1 MDTNFNHEQSL
12 TLINE
17 MILRAQNNVNKGKA
31 YSFII
36 LGYVLAASAMAIYV
50 LLHTLSNPNQSFWVW
65 LVMLPALVVM
75 NFVERR
81 VNGAKLVKTHI
92 EKIGEMVWAGFGIS
106 CFVFIAVVFT
116 IAFRLDTN
124 AVFLLCTPVIL
135 TFVGMGQFI
144 TACVFRN
151 KMWYS
156 VAAVY
161 WIGALACTFLNGDMH
176 MIVFAVCML
185 LGYVVPGHIL
195 LHKAKKSH
203 V

>member
-17 MILRAQNNVNKGKA
+17 MIRRAQNNVNKGKA
-31 YSFII
+31 YSFVI
-36 LGYVLAASAMAIYV
+36 LGYVLAAAAVVIYV
-50 LLHTLSNPNQSFWVW
+50 LLHTLNNPNQSFWVW
-65 LVMLPALVVM
+65 LVVLPAMVAM
-75 NFVERR
+75 HFVERR

-92 EKIGEMVWAGFGIS
+92 EKIGGMVWAGFGIS
-106 CFVFIAVVFT
+106 CFVFLTVVFT
-116 IAFRLDTN
+116 TAFNLDTN
-124 AVFLLCTPVIL
+124 VLYLLCTPVIL
-135 TFVGMGQFI
+135 IFVGMGQFI

-156 VAAVY
+156 IAAIY
-161 WIGALACTFLNGDMH
+161 WIGALSCTFLPGDMH

-185 LGYVVPGHIL
+185 LRYVIPGHIL
-195 LHKAKKSH
+195 IRKARKSH

>member
-1 MDTNFNHEQSL
+1 MEENFNHEQSL

-17 MILRAQNNVNKGKA
+17 MIVRAQNNVNKGKA
-31 YSFII
+31 YSFMI
-36 LGYVLAASAMAIYV
+36 LGYVLAVCAVAIYV

-65 LVMLPALVVM
+65 LVVLPAMVAM
-75 NFVERR
+75 HFIERR

-92 EKIGEMVWAGFGIS
+92 EKIGGMVWAGFGIS
-106 CFVFIAVVFT
+106 CFVFLTVVFT
-116 IAFRLDTN
+116 IAFKLDTN
-124 AVFLLCTPVIL
+124 TVFLLCTPVIL

-156 VAAVY
+156 VAAVF
-161 WIGALACTFLNGDMH
+161 WAGALTCTFLSGDMQ

-185 LGYVVPGHIL
+185 LGYVVPGHL
-195 LHKAKKSH
+195 LIHKAKKSH

>member
-17 MILRAQNNVNKGKA
+17 MIQRAQNNVNKGKA
-31 YSFII
+31 YSFVI
-36 LGYVLAASAMAIYV
+36 LGYVLAAAAVAVYV

-65 LVMLPALVVM
+65 LVVLPAMVAM

-92 EKIGEMVWAGFGIS
+92 EKIGGMVWTGFGIS
-106 CFVFIAVVFT
+106 CFVFLAVVFT
-116 IAFRLDTN
+116 IAFQLETN
-124 AVFLLCTPVIL
+124 AVLLLCTPLTL
-135 TFVGMGQFI
+135 TFVGMAQFI

-151 KMWYS
+151 KMWYAI
-156 VAAVY
+156 AAIF
-161 WIGALACTFLNGDMH
+161 WAGAIACTLLLGDMQ

-185 LGYVVPGHIL
+185 FGYVVPGHIL
-195 LHKAKKSH
+195 IHKAKKSH